1 MQFHKAFYEKHG
13 IKITDE
19 AIDKGQT
26 PDQLNLERS
35 INKTVKRYII
45 IPQTVRMIEESIAK
59 YPKSEALKN
68 YLYIACVKVRQY
80 DKALDCL
87 HNTIKLHPNYAFGP
101 INLANYY
108 INKKELDKASA
119 LFSEPYDVRSVEKM
133 EFINYSIFIA
143 YYQSV
148 VMLELAKGNIKIDEK
163 YHQLMFEYDPKD
175 KTVQQLSED
184 IWEGRMAAMQK
195 GMLADEI
202 LKDLDNDRYNRFL
215 SNGFSD
221 ELELEEPSE
230 EYDEDDDHYAPP
242 QETVRRVEPKLGRN
256 DSCHCGSGKKYK
268 KCHGA

>member
-1 MQFHKAFYEKHG
+1 MQFHKAFYKKHG

-26 PDQLNLERS
+26 PEQLNLERS
-35 INKTVKRYII
+35 INKTIKRHII
-45 IPQTVRMIEESIAK
+45 IPQTVRMIEESIEK
-59 YPKSEALKN
+59 YPNSEALKN

-80 DKALDCL
+80 EKALDCL
-87 HNTIKLHPNYAFGP
+87 HNTIKLHPDYAFGP
-101 INLANYY
+101 INLVNYY

-133 EFINYSIFIA
+133 EFVNYSIFIA

-148 VMLELAKGNIKIDEK
+148 VMLELAKGNIKMAEK

-184 IWEGRMAAMQK
+184 IWEGRIAAMQK
-195 GMLADEI
+195 GILVDEI
-202 LKDLDNDRYNRFL
+202 VKDLDNDRYNKFL

-221 ELELEEPSE
+221 ELEPEESSKD
-230 EYDEDDDHYAPP
+230 YDEDDDYYAPP

-256 DSCHCGSGKKYK
+256 DLCHCGSGKKYK